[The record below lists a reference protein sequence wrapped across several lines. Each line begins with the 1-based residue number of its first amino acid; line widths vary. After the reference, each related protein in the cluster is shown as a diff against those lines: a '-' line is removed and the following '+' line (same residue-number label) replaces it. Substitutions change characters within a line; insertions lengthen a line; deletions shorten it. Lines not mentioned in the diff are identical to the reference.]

1 MQRLQTET
9 APAHAYVQQIG
20 DVALHSAA
28 LPKDDDMGVPHSK
41 DSGKMVFVDVLMYR
55 AFDPIWYSYENST
68 RAIATSLTSPGL
80 HLSRKPPIRF
90 LNCRE
95 VVQEVYVCQPYL
107 SSFNYQHQPNN
118 SSTATLNPLST
129 NCVLITALLNPNV

>member
-1 MQRLQTET
+1 
-9 APAHAYVQQIG
+9 
-20 DVALHSAA
+20 
-28 LPKDDDMGVPHSK
+28 
-41 DSGKMVFVDVLMYR
+41 MVLLM
-55 AFDPIWYSYENST
+55 FNVSCFLTPYEHGYEE
-68 RAIATSLTSPGL
+68 RKIAQSDRYLSLTSPGL

-129 NCVLITALLNPNV
+129 TTVCSTSIKPQCLTLE